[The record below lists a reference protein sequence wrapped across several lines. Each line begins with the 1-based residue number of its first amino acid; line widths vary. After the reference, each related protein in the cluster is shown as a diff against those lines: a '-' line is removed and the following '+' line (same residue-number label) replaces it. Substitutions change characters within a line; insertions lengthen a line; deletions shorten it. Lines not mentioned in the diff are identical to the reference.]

1 MKNTINWFEIPATNF
16 DRAVKFYSTI
26 FAVELHTEVVMGVQS
41 GIFPNHD
48 QSAVNGA
55 IVFGEQYAPS
65 STGSVVYLNADH
77 QLDAILS
84 RIEAAGGKIV
94 LPATDIGFGFIAHF
108 LDTEGNR
115 VGLHSEN

>member
-16 DRAVKFYSTI
+16 DRAVQFYSTI
-26 FAVELHTEVVMGVQS
+26 FNVQLHNELVMDVQS
-41 GIFPNHD
+41 AIFPGGGEE
-48 QSAVNGA
+48 SVNGA
-55 IVFGEQYAPS
+55 IVYGEHYAPS

-84 RIEAAGGKIV
+84 RIEAAGGKIL
-94 LPATDIGFGFIAHF
+94 LPATDIGFGFIAYF

-115 VGLHSEN
+115 VGLHTEN

>member
-1 MKNTINWFEIPATNF
+1 MKNTINWFEIPATDF
-16 DRAVKFYSTI
+16 DRAVRFYSTV
-26 FAVELHTEVVMGVQS
+26 FNVQLHNELVMGVQS
-41 GIFPNHD
+41 AIFPGD
-48 QSAVNGA
+48 GEESVNGA
-55 IVFGEQYAPS
+55 IVFGDHYAPS
-65 STGSVVYLNADH
+65 SSGSVVYLNADH

-84 RIEAAGGKIV
+84 RIETAGGKIL